1 MKENFAAK
9 NENYQPK
16 IKIIGVG
23 GCGTR
28 AVNTMIKNGISNV
41 DLFVIHFDEK
51 ILKSSMLDEQEKIQ
65 IGEKITNGQEAN
77 KKSNVGKK
85 AEEISI
91 DKIEEIV
98 KDTDILFVINGVS
111 GGTEGTVSYI
121 TELAKKQGAINIV
134 FAVTPTNVEGKRKNM
149 YAEKALQEFM
159 KEESCIDSVIN
170 VSNERFIELVDRK
183 ATLENVF
190 NRANEEISR
199 CIKAFVDIF
208 REEKGLISLKFKD
221 FKEFMTNVGFTGI
234 GITHIYPFDSQKSAI
249 AHVMYYPLIRGSFEN
264 AEKVLINIQGG
275 SSLNLHIVHEIVEKL
290 TNKIHEDAEV
300 LLSVQTDKDNFSAD
314 EFKIMVIT
322 A

>member
-134 FAVTPTNVEGKRKNM
+134 FAVTPTNVEGN
-149 YAEKALQEFM
+149 
-159 KEESCIDSVIN
+159 
-170 VSNERFIELVDRK
+170 
-183 ATLENVF
+183 ATLKDLF
-190 NRANEEISR
+190 NIANEEISR

-208 REEKGLISLKFKD
+208 QGEIDDIISVKFKD
-221 FKEFMTNVGFTGI
+221 FKKFMTNVGFTGI
-234 GITHIYPFDSQKSAI
+234 GISQKHKFEEQEAAI
-249 AHVMYYPLIRGSFEN
+249 KEIMEYSLIRGSFES
-264 AEKVLINIQGG
+264 AEKVIISIQGG
-275 SSLNLHIVHEIVEKL
+275 SNLTLNFVHEIAKEI
-290 TNKIHEDAEV
+290 TNKIDENAEV
-300 LLSVQTDKDNFSAD
+300 MLSVQIVKTFSSD

>member
-9 NENYQPK
+9 VEVYQPK

-23 GCGTR
+23 NCGMN
-28 AVNTMIKNGISNV
+28 AVNTVVEKHIGNV

-51 ILKSSMLDEQEKIQ
+51 VLKSSMLDEQQKIQ

-98 KDTDILFVINGVS
+98 KDTDILFVVNGVS
-111 GGTEGTVSYI
+111 GGTEVTVSFI

-149 YAEKALQEFM
+149 YAEKALHEFM
-159 KEESCIDSVIN
+159 NEESCIDAVIN
-170 VSNERFIELVDRK
+170 VSNERFIKLVDRK

-199 CIKAFVDIF
+199 CIKALVDIF

-221 FKEFMTNVGFTGI
+221 FKKFMTNVGFTGI
-234 GITHIYPFDSQKSAI
+234 GISQKHKFEEQEAAI
-249 AHVMYYPLIRGSFEN
+249 KEIMEYPLIRGSFES
-264 AEKVLINIQGG
+264 AEKVIISIQGG
-275 SSLNLHIVHEIVEKL
+275 SNLTLNFVHEIAKEI
-290 TNKIHEDAEV
+290 TNKIDENAEV
-300 LLSVQTDKDNFSAD
+300 MLSVQIVKTFSSD